1 MHLIIN
7 VITIVQGSVP
17 SSPIIIFTS
26 VSDRHLMSTCDGNII
41 YLHIKTFMTFKELN
55 ISEHSLDQLA
65 TDAMLQTRLLQN
77 NPRELEW
84 QQAREIYQA
93 IYS

>member
-1 MHLIIN
+1 MTKLKNKIVFITGATSGFGKETAISFAQKGARLIIAA
-7 VITIVQGSVP
+7 
-17 SSPIIIFTS
+17 
-26 VSDRHLMSTCDGNII
+26 RRKEKL
-41 YLHIKTFMTFKELN
+41 KELN

>member
-1 MHLIIN
+1 MQNHL
-7 VITIVQGSVP
+7 
-17 SSPIIIFTS
+17 
-26 VSDRHLMSTCDGNII
+26 DRSGLT
-41 YLHIKTFMTFKELN
+41 LKLKELN

-84 QQAREIYQA
+84 EQAREIYQA

>member
-1 MHLIIN
+1 MQNHL
-7 VITIVQGSVP
+7 
-17 SSPIIIFTS
+17 
-26 VSDRHLMSTCDGNII
+26 DRSGLT
-41 YLHIKTFMTFKELN
+41 LKLKELN